1 MEDNKEILE
10 AAVETNAKDP
20 TFEFKKPSIWLIIKT
35 ILKLVPVIVYLR
47 KDRREWVKKQGKNV
61 NEKKFRKHAERAL
74 KTFVELGPSY
84 IKLGQWLSSRA
95 DLLPQP
101 YLDVL
106 EKLQDDVLP
115 APFSDVRPIL
125 EIELGALDDIFEYF
139 DTSAISGASLGQ
151 VYRAR
156 YKENDVVVKIS
167 RPHIE
172 QTIGQN
178 IYILKKLLPIATR
191 FIDENLRF
199 SAEGMLSQFIET
211 VHEEMDYRIEA
222 RNLIEIKNNLKED
235 KSVII
240 PKVYLDRTSRHVITL
255 EYLPGIKVTDIRTLD
270 EYNIDR
276 AKLVYRIHRLFFK
289 MLLRHSIFH
298 ADPHP
303 GNISVASNGTII
315 LYDFG
320 MVGRLDD
327 DTRRRL
333 VRLYL
338 GLVDKDPV
346 RTTDVL
352 IELGTLEPSV
362 DRRLVEKGLE
372 LSIQSL
378 HGKKVDRME
387 VKALQDLANKTLSR
401 FPFRLP
407 KGLELSIQSLHG
419 KKVDR
424 MEVKALQDLAN
435 KTLSRFPF
443 RLPKS
448 LALYMRMAS
457 ILEGIYHYHE
467 VKFQFVRVLVNL
479 LEEEGLIKEA
489 YLEEFK
495 RYVNRFAKGIVI
507 SGELAPMIK
516 QYLTDQKAVD
526 KTKKY
531 SNIVPVSI
539 ISSSIFIGSTIIFPY
554 ERNFS
559 YIGFALSAALLL
571 GTLLFNKLFRK

>member
-1 MEDNKEILE
+1 MEDSKEILDSAIE
-10 AAVETNAKDP
+10 SDRKEP
-20 TFEFKKPSIWLIIKT
+20 TFVFKKPSIWLIIKT
-35 ILKLVPVIVYLR
+35 ILKLIPVIVYLR
-47 KDRREWVKKQGKNV
+47 KDRREWVKKEGKNV

-74 KTFVELGPSY
+74 KTFVTLGPSY

-115 APFSDVRPIL
+115 EPFSDVRPTL
-125 EIELGALDDIFEYF
+125 EKELGPLEDIFEYF
-139 DTSAISGASLGQ
+139 DPSAISGASLGQ
-151 VYRAR
+151 VYRAKH
-156 YKENDVVVKIS
+156 KEKDVVVKIS
-167 RPHIE
+167 RPNIE
-172 QTIGQN
+172 ETIGQN
-178 IYILKKLLPIATR
+178 IYILRKLLPFATR

-211 VHEEMDYRIEA
+211 VHEEMDYTIEA
-222 RNLIEIKNNLKED
+222 RNLIQIKNNLKED

-240 PKVYLDRTSRHVITL
+240 PKVYLDRTSRHVITM
-255 EYLPGIKVTDIRTLD
+255 EYLPGTKVTDIRGLNQN
-270 EYNIDR
+270 NIDR

-303 GNISVASNGTII
+303 GNISVTGDGTII

-327 DTRRRL
+327 ETRRKL

-352 IELGTLEPSV
+352 IELGTLETSV

-407 KGLELSIQSLHG
+407 K
-419 KKVDR
+419 
-424 MEVKALQDLAN
+424 N
-435 KTLSRFPF
+435 
-443 RLPKS
+443 

-467 VKFQFVRVLVNL
+467 VKFQFVRVLVSL

-489 YLEEFK
+489 YVEEFK
-495 RYVNRFAKGIVI
+495 RYVNRFAKGIEV
-507 SGELAPMIK
+507 SSELAPLIK
-516 QYLTDQKAVD
+516 QYLTEQKLEN
-526 KTKKY
+526 KTRNV
-531 SNIVPVSI
+531 SNILPMSI
-539 ISSSIFIGSTIIFPY
+539 ISSSIFIGSTFIFPY
-554 ERNFS
+554 ERNFA
-559 YIGFALSAALLL
+559 YLGFALSAAVLI
-571 GTLLFNKLFRK
+571 GTFIFNKLNRK

>member
-1 MEDNKEILE
+1 MEDSKEILDSAIE
-10 AAVETNAKDP
+10 SDRKEP
-20 TFEFKKPSIWLIIKT
+20 TFVFKKPSIWLIIKT
-35 ILKLVPVIVYLR
+35 ILKLIPVIVYLR
-47 KDRREWVKKQGKNV
+47 KDRREWVKKEGKNV

-74 KTFVELGPSY
+74 KTFVTLGPSY

-115 APFSDVRPIL
+115 EPFSDVRPTL
-125 EIELGALDDIFEYF
+125 EKELGPLEDIFEYF
-139 DTSAISGASLGQ
+139 DPSAISGASLGQ
-151 VYRAR
+151 VYRAKH
-156 YKENDVVVKIS
+156 KEKDVVVKIS
-167 RPHIE
+167 RPNIE
-172 QTIGQN
+172 ETIGQN
-178 IYILKKLLPIATR
+178 IYILRKLLPFATR

-211 VHEEMDYRIEA
+211 VHEEMDYTIEA
-222 RNLIEIKNNLKED
+222 RNLIQIKNNLKED

-240 PKVYLDRTSRHVITL
+240 PKVYLDRTSRHVITM
-255 EYLPGIKVTDIRTLD
+255 EYLPGTKVTDIRALNQN
-270 EYNIDR
+270 NIDR

-303 GNISVASNGTII
+303 GNISVTGDGTII

-327 DTRRRL
+327 ETRRKL

-352 IELGTLEPSV
+352 IELGTLETSV

-407 KGLELSIQSLHG
+407 K
-419 KKVDR
+419 
-424 MEVKALQDLAN
+424 N
-435 KTLSRFPF
+435 
-443 RLPKS
+443 

-467 VKFQFVRVLVNL
+467 VKFQFVRVLVSL

-489 YLEEFK
+489 YVEEFK
-495 RYVNRFAKGIVI
+495 RYVNRFAKGIEV
-507 SGELAPMIK
+507 SSELAPMIK
-516 QYLTDQKAVD
+516 QYLTEQKLEN
-526 KTKKY
+526 KTRNV
-531 SNIVPVSI
+531 SNVLPMSI
-539 ISSSIFIGSTIIFPY
+539 ISSSIFIGSTFIFPY
-554 ERNFS
+554 ERNFA
-559 YIGFALSAALLL
+559 YLGFALSAAVLI
-571 GTLLFNKLFRK
+571 GTFIFNKLNRK

>member
-1 MEDNKEILE
+1 MEDRKEVLE
-10 AAVETNAKDP
+10 AAIETDAKEP

-47 KDRREWVKKQGKNV
+47 RDRREWVKKEGKNV

-74 KTFVELGPSY
+74 KTFVALGPAY

-125 EIELGALDDIFEYF
+125 EKELGALDDIFEYF

-151 VYRAR
+151 VYRAK
-156 YKENDVVVKIS
+156 YMEKDVVVKIS

-199 SAEGMLSQFIET
+199 SAEGMLYQFIET

-255 EYLPGIKVTDIRTLD
+255 EYLPGTKVTDIRTLD

-327 DTRRRL
+327 ETRRRL

-407 KGLELSIQSLHG
+407 K
-419 KKVDR
+419 
-424 MEVKALQDLAN
+424 
-435 KTLSRFPF
+435 
-443 RLPKS
+443 S

-467 VKFQFVRVLVNL
+467 VKFQFVIVLVSL

-489 YLEEFK
+489 YIEEFK
-495 RYVNRFAKGIVI
+495 RYVNRLAKGIEI
-507 SGELAPMIK
+507 SSELAPMIK

-531 SNIVPVSI
+531 SNIIPVSI
-539 ISSSIFIGSTIIFPY
+539 LSSSIFIGSTIIFPY

>member
-1 MEDNKEILE
+1 MEDSKEILD
-10 AAVETNAKDP
+10 AAIETDTKEP
-20 TFEFKKPSIWLIIKT
+20 SFEFKKPSIWLIIRT
-35 ILKLVPVIVYLR
+35 ILKLIPVIVYLR
-47 KDRREWVKKQGKNV
+47 RDRREWVKKEGKNV
-61 NEKKFRKHAERAL
+61 NEKKFRKHAERTL
-74 KTFVELGPSY
+74 NTFIALGPSY

-115 APFSDVRPIL
+115 EPFADVKPIL
-125 EIELGALDDIFEYF
+125 EKELGRLDEIFEYF
-139 DTSAISGASLGQ
+139 DTSALSGASLGQ
-151 VYRAR
+151 VYRAK
-156 YKENDVVVKIS
+156 YKDQEVVVKIS
-167 RPHIE
+167 RPNIE
-172 QTIGQN
+172 ETIGQN

-211 VHEEMDYRIEA
+211 VHEEMDYKIEA

-235 KSVII
+235 KTVLI

-255 EYLPGIKVTDIRTLD
+255 EYLPGIKVTDVKRLNQ
-270 EYNIDR
+270 YGIDR
-276 AKLVYRIHRLFFK
+276 SKLVYRVHRLFFK

-303 GNISVASNGTII
+303 GNISITSNGTII

-327 DTRRRL
+327 ETRRRL

-352 IELGTLEPSV
+352 IELGTLETSV
-362 DRRLVEKGLE
+362 DRRLVERGLE

-407 KGLELSIQSLHG
+407 K
-419 KKVDR
+419 
-424 MEVKALQDLAN
+424 N
-435 KTLSRFPF
+435 
-443 RLPKS
+443 

-467 VKFQFVRVLVNL
+467 VRFQFVRVLVSL

-489 YLEEFK
+489 YVEEFK
-495 RYVNRFAKGIVI
+495 RYVNRFAKGIEI

-516 QYLTDQKAVD
+516 QYLTDQKATD
-526 KTKKY
+526 NRKKI
-531 SNIVPVSI
+531 SNVLPISI
-539 ISSSIFIGSTIIFPY
+539 ISSSIFIGSTLLFPY
-554 ERNFS
+554 ERNLS
-559 YIGFALSAALLL
+559 YIGFALSAVLLF
-571 GTLLFNKLFRK
+571 GTLIFNKIKKI

>member
-1 MEDNKEILE
+1 MPLLEDNEEVLD
-10 AAVETNAKDP
+10 AVIETHREEP
-20 TFEFKKPSIWLIIKT
+20 TFVFKKPSIWLIFKT
-35 ILKLVPVIVYLR
+35 ILKLIPVIVYLR
-47 KDRREWVKKQGKNV
+47 KDRREWVKKEGKNV

-74 KTFVELGPSY
+74 KTFVTLGPSY

-106 EKLQDDVLP
+106 EKLQDNVRPEPFLDVK
-115 APFSDVRPIL
+115 PIL
-125 EIELGALDDIFEYF
+125 ERELGLLENIFESF
-139 DTSAISGASLGQ
+139 DPSAISGASLGQ

-156 YKENDVVVKIS
+156 YKEKDVVVKIS
-167 RPHIE
+167 RPNIE
-172 QTIGQN
+172 ETIGQN
-178 IYILKKLLPIATR
+178 IYILRKLLPLATR

-222 RNLIEIKNNLKED
+222 KNLIQIKNNLKED

-240 PKVYLDRTSRHVITL
+240 PRVYLDRTSRHVITM
-255 EYLPGIKVTDIRTLD
+255 EYLPGTKITDIKTLNQN
-270 EYNIDR
+270 NIDR

-303 GNISVASNGTII
+303 GNISITNEGTII

-327 DTRRRL
+327 ETRRRL

-352 IELGTLEPSV
+352 LELGTLEPSV

-378 HGKKVDRME
+378 HGRKVDRME
-387 VKALQDLANKTLSR
+387 IKSLQDLANKTLSR

-407 KGLELSIQSLHG
+407 K
-419 KKVDR
+419 
-424 MEVKALQDLAN
+424 N
-435 KTLSRFPF
+435 
-443 RLPKS
+443 

-457 ILEGIYHYHE
+457 ILEGIYHYHN
-467 VKFQFVRVLVNL
+467 VKFQFVRVLVSL

-489 YLEEFK
+489 YIEEFK
-495 RYVNRFAKGIVI
+495 RYVSRFVKGIEV
-507 SGELAPMIK
+507 SSELAPMLK
-516 QYLTDQKAVD
+516 QYLTDQKTENKIKAN
-526 KTKKY
+526 
-531 SNIVPVSI
+531 SNVLPMSI
-539 ISSSIFIGSTIIFPY
+539 ISSAIFIGSTFIFPY

-559 YIGFALSAALLL
+559 YFGFALSAAMLV
-571 GTLLFNKLFRK
+571 GTLVFNKLSRR

>member
-1 MEDNKEILE
+1 VPLLEDSEEVLD
-10 AAVETNAKDP
+10 AVIETDREEP
-20 TFEFKKPSIWLIIKT
+20 TFVFKKPSIWLIFKT
-35 ILKLVPVIVYLR
+35 ILKLIPVIVYLR
-47 KDRREWVKKQGKNV
+47 KDRREWVKKEGKNV

-74 KTFVELGPSY
+74 KTFVT
-84 IKLGQWLSSRA
+84 LGQWLSSRA

-106 EKLQDDVLP
+106 EKLQDNVPPEPFLDVK
-115 APFSDVRPIL
+115 PIL
-125 EIELGALDDIFEYF
+125 ERELGWLENIFESF
-139 DTSAISGASLGQ
+139 NPSAISGASLGQ

-156 YKENDVVVKIS
+156 YKDKDVVVKIS
-167 RPHIE
+167 RPNIE
-172 QTIGQN
+172 ETIGQN
-178 IYILKKLLPIATR
+178 IYILRKLLPLATR

-222 RNLIEIKNNLKED
+222 KNLIQIKNNLRDD

-240 PKVYLDRTSRHVITL
+240 PRVYLDRTSRHVITM
-255 EYLPGIKVTDIRTLD
+255 EYLPGTKITDIKTLNQN
-270 EYNIDR
+270 NIDR

-303 GNISVASNGTII
+303 GNISVTNEGTII

-327 DTRRRL
+327 ETRRRL

-352 IELGTLEPSV
+352 LELGTLEPSV

-378 HGKKVDRME
+378 HGRKVDRME

-407 KGLELSIQSLHG
+407 K
-419 KKVDR
+419 
-424 MEVKALQDLAN
+424 N
-435 KTLSRFPF
+435 
-443 RLPKS
+443 

-457 ILEGIYHYHE
+457 ILEGIYHYHN
-467 VKFQFVRVLVNL
+467 VKFQFVRVLVGL

-489 YLEEFK
+489 YVEEFK
-495 RYVNRFAKGIVI
+495 RYVNRFVKSIEV
-507 SGELAPMIK
+507 SSELAPMLK
-516 QYLTDQKAVD
+516 QYLTDQKLENKI
-526 KTKKY
+526 KTN
-531 SNIVPVSI
+531 SNVLPMSI
-539 ISSSIFIGSTIIFPY
+539 ISSAIFVGSTFIFPY
-554 ERNFS
+554 ERTLS
-559 YIGFALSAALLL
+559 YFGFALSAVMLV
-571 GTLLFNKLFRK
+571 GTLIFNKLSRR

>member
-1 MEDNKEILE
+1 MEDSKELLD
-10 AAVETNAKDP
+10 AAIDTERKDHD
-20 TFEFKKPSIWLIIKT
+20 FLFKKPSILLIIKT

-47 KDRREWVKKQGKNV
+47 KDRREWVKKEGKNV

-74 KTFVELGPSY
+74 KTFVDLGPSY

-106 EKLQDDVLP
+106 ESLQDDVSP
-115 APFSDVRPIL
+115 KPFSDVRPIL
-125 EIELGALDDIFEYF
+125 EKELGCLDEVFDYF
-139 DTSAISGASLGQ
+139 DPASISGASLGQ
-151 VYRAR
+151 VYRAG
-156 YKENDVVVKIS
+156 YKGQEVVVKIS
-167 RPHIE
+167 RPNIE
-172 QTIGQN
+172 ETIGQN

-211 VHEEMDYRIEA
+211 VYEEMDYRIEA
-222 RNLIEIKNNLKED
+222 RNLIQIKNNLKGD

-255 EYLPGIKVTDIRTLD
+255 EYLPGIKVTDIKTLD
-270 EYNIDR
+270 KHEIDR

-303 GNISVASNGTII
+303 GNISITSNGTII

-320 MVGRLDD
+320 MVGKLDD
-327 DTRRRL
+327 ETRRRL

-352 IELGTLEPSV
+352 MELGTLETSV

-407 KGLELSIQSLHG
+407 K
-419 KKVDR
+419 
-424 MEVKALQDLAN
+424 N
-435 KTLSRFPF
+435 
-443 RLPKS
+443 

-457 ILEGIYHYHE
+457 ILEGIYHYHD
-467 VKFQFVRVLVNL
+467 VKFQFVRVLVSL
-479 LEEEGLIKEA
+479 LEEEGLIKDA
-489 YLEEFK
+489 YIEEFK
-495 RYVNRFAKGIVI
+495 RYINKFVKGLEV
-507 SGELAPMIK
+507 SVDLAPIIK
-516 QYLTDQKAVD
+516 QYLIDQR
-526 KTKKY
+526 TTNNLRGN
-531 SNIVPVSI
+531 SNVLPVSI
-539 ISSSIFIGSTIIFPY
+539 ISSALFIGSTFIFPY
-554 ERNFS
+554 DRNLS
-559 YIGFALSAALLL
+559 YFGFIFSAALMV
-571 GTLLFNKLFRK
+571 GTLIFNKLNRKY

>member
-1 MEDNKEILE
+1 MPLLEDSEEVLD
-10 AAVETNAKDP
+10 AVVETDREEP
-20 TFEFKKPSIWLIIKT
+20 TFVFKKPSIWLIFKT
-35 ILKLVPVIVYLR
+35 VLKLIPVIVYLR
-47 KDRREWVKKQGKNV
+47 KDRREWVKKEGKNV
-61 NEKKFRKHAERAL
+61 NENKFRKHAERAL
-74 KTFVELGPSY
+74 KTFVTLGPSY

-106 EKLQDDVLP
+106 EKLQDNVRPEPFLDVK
-115 APFSDVRPIL
+115 PIL
-125 EIELGALDDIFEYF
+125 ERELGSLENIFESF
-139 DTSAISGASLGQ
+139 DPSAISGASLGQ
-151 VYRAR
+151 VYRAK
-156 YKENDVVVKIS
+156 YKQKDVVVKIS
-167 RPHIE
+167 RPNIE
-172 QTIGQN
+172 ETIGQN
-178 IYILKKLLPIATR
+178 IYILRKLLPLATR

-222 RNLIEIKNNLKED
+222 KNLIQIRNNLKED

-240 PKVYLDRTSRHVITL
+240 PRVYLDRTSRHVITM
-255 EYLPGIKVTDIRTLD
+255 EYLPGTKITDIKTLNQN
-270 EYNIDR
+270 NIDR

-303 GNISVASNGTII
+303 GNISITNEGTII

-327 DTRRRL
+327 ETRRRL

-352 IELGTLEPSV
+352 LELGTLEPSV

-378 HGKKVDRME
+378 HGRKVDRME

-407 KGLELSIQSLHG
+407 K
-419 KKVDR
+419 
-424 MEVKALQDLAN
+424 N
-435 KTLSRFPF
+435 
-443 RLPKS
+443 

-457 ILEGIYHYHE
+457 ILEGIYHYHN
-467 VKFQFVRVLVNL
+467 VKFQFVRVLVSL

-489 YLEEFK
+489 YIEEFK
-495 RYVNRFAKGIVI
+495 RYVNRFVKGIEV
-507 SGELAPMIK
+507 SSELAPMLK
-516 QYLTDQKAVD
+516 QYLTDQKSENKIKAN
-526 KTKKY
+526 
-531 SNIVPVSI
+531 SNVLPISI
-539 ISSSIFIGSTIIFPY
+539 ISSAIFIGSTFIFPY
-554 ERNFS
+554 ERSFS
-559 YIGFALSAALLL
+559 YFGFALSAAMLV
-571 GTLLFNKLFRK
+571 GTLVFNKLSRR

>member
-1 MEDNKEILE
+1 MLEDSEEVLD
-10 AAVETNAKDP
+10 AVIESDREEP
-20 TFEFKKPSIWLIIKT
+20 TFVFKKPSIWLIFKT
-35 ILKLVPVIVYLR
+35 VLKLIPVIVYLR
-47 KDRREWVKKQGKNV
+47 KDRREWVKKEGKNV
-61 NEKKFRKHAERAL
+61 NENKFRKHAERAL
-74 KTFVELGPSY
+74 KTFVTLGPSY

-106 EKLQDDVLP
+106 EKLQDNVRPEPFLDVK
-115 APFSDVRPIL
+115 PIL
-125 EIELGALDDIFEYF
+125 ERELGSLENIFESF
-139 DTSAISGASLGQ
+139 DPSAISGASLGQ

-156 YKENDVVVKIS
+156 YKEKDVVVKIS
-167 RPHIE
+167 RPNIE
-172 QTIGQN
+172 ETIGQN
-178 IYILKKLLPIATR
+178 IYILRKLLPLATR

-222 RNLIEIKNNLKED
+222 KNLIQIRNNLKED

-240 PKVYLDRTSRHVITL
+240 PTVYLDRTSRHVITM
-255 EYLPGIKVTDIRTLD
+255 EYLPGTKITDIKTLNQN
-270 EYNIDR
+270 NIDR

-303 GNISVASNGTII
+303 GNISITNEGTII

-327 DTRRRL
+327 ETRRRL

-352 IELGTLEPSV
+352 LELGTLEPSV

-378 HGKKVDRME
+378 HGRKVDRME

-407 KGLELSIQSLHG
+407 K
-419 KKVDR
+419 
-424 MEVKALQDLAN
+424 N
-435 KTLSRFPF
+435 
-443 RLPKS
+443 

-457 ILEGIYHYHE
+457 ILEGIYHYHN
-467 VKFQFVRVLVNL
+467 VKFQFVRVLVSL

-489 YLEEFK
+489 YIEEFK
-495 RYVNRFAKGIVI
+495 RYVNRFVKGIEV
-507 SGELAPMIK
+507 SSELSPMLK
-516 QYLTDQKAVD
+516 QYLADQNSENKIKAN
-526 KTKKY
+526 
-531 SNIVPVSI
+531 SNVLPMSI
-539 ISSSIFIGSTIIFPY
+539 ISSAIFIGSTFIFPY

-559 YIGFALSAALLL
+559 YFGFALSAAMLV
-571 GTLLFNKLFRK
+571 GTLVYNKLSRR

>member
-1 MEDNKEILE
+1 MKIFLMEDSKEILD
-10 AAVETNAKDP
+10 AAIDTDRKEPA
-20 TFEFKKPSIWLIIKT
+20 FQFKKPSIWLIMKT
-35 ILKLVPVIVYLR
+35 IFKLIPVIVYLR
-47 KDRREWVKKQGKNV
+47 KDRREWVKKEGKNV
-61 NEKKFRKHAERAL
+61 NEKKFRKHAEGAL
-74 KTFVELGPSY
+74 KTFVDLGPSY

-106 EKLQDDVLP
+106 ESLQDDVLP
-115 APFSDVRPIL
+115 EPFSDVRPIL
-125 EIELGALDDIFEYF
+125 EKELGSPDEVFDYF
-139 DTSAISGASLGQ
+139 NPASISGASLGQ
-151 VYRAR
+151 VYRAG
-156 YKENDVVVKIS
+156 YKGQDVVVKIS
-167 RPHIE
+167 RPNIE
-172 QTIGQN
+172 ETIGQN

-211 VHEEMDYRIEA
+211 VYEEMDYRIEA
-222 RNLIEIKNNLKED
+222 RNLLEIKNNLKND

-255 EYLPGIKVTDIRTLD
+255 EYLPGIKVTDIKTLD
-270 EYNIDR
+270 QHDIDR

-303 GNISVASNGTII
+303 GNISITSNGTII

-327 DTRRRL
+327 ETRRRL

-352 IELGTLEPSV
+352 MELGTLETSV

-407 KGLELSIQSLHG
+407 K
-419 KKVDR
+419 
-424 MEVKALQDLAN
+424 N
-435 KTLSRFPF
+435 
-443 RLPKS
+443 

-457 ILEGIYHYHE
+457 ILEGIYHYHD
-467 VKFQFVRVLVNL
+467 VKFQFVRVLVSL
-479 LEEEGLIKEA
+479 LEEEGLIKDA
-489 YLEEFK
+489 YVEEFK
-495 RYVNRFAKGIVI
+495 RYINKFVKGLEV
-507 SGELAPMIK
+507 SVDLAPMIK
-516 QYLTDQKAVD
+516 QYLTDQRTTNKL
-526 KTKKY
+526 KGN
-531 SNIVPVSI
+531 SNVLPMSI
-539 ISSSIFIGSTIIFPY
+539 ISSSIFIGSTFIFPH
-554 ERNFS
+554 ERNLS
-559 YIGFALSAALLL
+559 YLGFILSAALMV
-571 GTLLFNKLFRK
+571 GTLIFNKLNRK

>member
-1 MEDNKEILE
+1 MEDSKEIPD
-10 AAVETNAKDP
+10 AAIVTDRKEP
-20 TFEFKKPSIWLIIKT
+20 PFQFKKASIWLIIKT
-35 ILKLVPVIVYLR
+35 ILKLIPVIVYLR
-47 KDRREWVKKQGKNV
+47 TDRREWVKKEGKNV

-74 KTFVELGPSY
+74 KTFVDLGPSY

-106 EKLQDDVLP
+106 ESLQDDVLP
-115 APFSDVRPIL
+115 EPFSDVRPIL
-125 EIELGALDDIFEYF
+125 EKELGSLDEVFDYF
-139 DTSAISGASLGQ
+139 NPASISGASLGQ
-151 VYRAR
+151 VYRAG
-156 YKENDVVVKIS
+156 YKGQDVVVKIS
-167 RPHIE
+167 RPNIE
-172 QTIGQN
+172 ETIGQN

-211 VHEEMDYRIEA
+211 VYEEMDYRIEA
-222 RNLIEIKNNLKED
+222 KNLAEIKNNLKND

-255 EYLPGIKVTDIRTLD
+255 EYLPGIKVTDIKTLD
-270 EYNIDR
+270 QHDIDR

-303 GNISVASNGTII
+303 GNISITSNGTII

-327 DTRRRL
+327 ETRRRL

-352 IELGTLEPSV
+352 MELGTLESSV

-407 KGLELSIQSLHG
+407 K
-419 KKVDR
+419 
-424 MEVKALQDLAN
+424 N
-435 KTLSRFPF
+435 
-443 RLPKS
+443 

-457 ILEGIYHYHE
+457 ILEGIYHYHD
-467 VKFQFVRVLVNL
+467 VKFQFVRVLVSL
-479 LEEEGLIKEA
+479 LEEEGLIKDA
-489 YLEEFK
+489 YVEEFK
-495 RYVNRFAKGIVI
+495 RYVNKFVKGLEV
-507 SGELAPMIK
+507 SVDLAPMIK
-516 QYLTDQKAVD
+516 QYLTDQRTTNKL
-526 KTKKY
+526 KGN
-531 SNIVPVSI
+531 SNVLPMSI
-539 ISSSIFIGSTIIFPY
+539 ISSSIFIGSTFIFPH
-554 ERNFS
+554 ERNLS
-559 YIGFALSAALLL
+559 YLGFILSAALMV
-571 GTLLFNKLFRK
+571 GTLIFNKLDRK

>member
-1 MEDNKEILE
+1 MVLIEDSKEILE
-10 AAVETNAKDP
+10 SAIETEKKEP
-20 TFEFKKPSIWLIIKT
+20 TFDFTKPSIWFIIKT
-35 ILKLVPVIVYLR
+35 ILKLIPVIIYLR
-47 KDRREWVKKQGKNV
+47 KDRREWVKKEGKNV

-74 KTFVELGPSY
+74 KTFITLGPAY

-115 APFSDVRPIL
+115 APFSNVRPIL
-125 EIELGALDDIFEYF
+125 EKELGMLDDIFEYF
-139 DTSAISGASLGQ
+139 DTSALSGASLGQ
-151 VYRAR
+151 VYRAK
-156 YKENDVVVKIS
+156 YKDREVVVKIS
-167 RPHIE
+167 RPNIE
-172 QTIGQN
+172 ETIGQN

-222 RNLIEIKNNLKED
+222 RNLIDIKNNLKED
-235 KSVII
+235 TSVII

-270 EYNIDR
+270 QHNIDR

-303 GNISVASNGTII
+303 GNISVTNNGTII

-327 DTRRRL
+327 ETRRRL

-352 IELGTLEPSV
+352 IELGTLEASV

-407 KGLELSIQSLHG
+407 K
-419 KKVDR
+419 
-424 MEVKALQDLAN
+424 N
-435 KTLSRFPF
+435 
-443 RLPKS
+443 
-448 LALYMRMAS
+448 LALYMRMSS
-457 ILEGIYHYHE
+457 ILEGIYHYHK
-467 VKFQFVRVLVNL
+467 VRFQFVRVLVNL
-479 LEEEGLIKEA
+479 LEEEGLIKDA
-489 YLEEFK
+489 YVEEFK
-495 RYVNRFAKGIVI
+495 RYVIRFAKGIEV
-507 SGELAPMIK
+507 SSELAPMIK
-516 QYLTDQKAVD
+516 QYLTDQKTAD
-526 KTKKY
+526 KRKKN
-531 SNIVPVSI
+531 SNILPISI
-539 ISSSIFIGSTIIFPY
+539 ISSSIFIGSTLIFPY
-554 ERNFS
+554 ERNLS
-559 YIGFALSAALLL
+559 YIGFGLSAALLF
-571 GTLLFNKLFRK
+571 GTLLYNKINKI

>member
-1 MEDNKEILE
+1 MEDSKEVLE
-10 AAVETNAKDP
+10 AAIETDAKEP

-47 KDRREWVKKQGKNV
+47 KDRREWVKKEGKNV

-74 KTFVELGPSY
+74 KTFVALGPAY

-125 EIELGALDDIFEYF
+125 EKELGSLDEIFEYF

-151 VYRAR
+151 VYRAK
-156 YKENDVVVKIS
+156 YEEKEVVVKIS

-199 SAEGMLSQFIET
+199 SAEGMLYQFIET
-211 VHEEMDYRIEA
+211 VHEEMNYRIEA

-255 EYLPGIKVTDIRTLD
+255 EYLPGTKVTDIRTLD

-327 DTRRRL
+327 ETRRRL

-407 KGLELSIQSLHG
+407 K
-419 KKVDR
+419 
-424 MEVKALQDLAN
+424 
-435 KTLSRFPF
+435 
-443 RLPKS
+443 S

-467 VKFQFVRVLVNL
+467 VRFQFVRVLVGL

-489 YLEEFK
+489 YIEEFK
-495 RYVNRFAKGIVI
+495 RYVNRFAKGIEI
-507 SGELAPMIK
+507 SSELAPMIK
-516 QYLTDQKAVD
+516 QYLTDQKTVD
-526 KTKKY
+526 RTKKY
-531 SNIVPVSI
+531 SNIIPVSI
-539 ISSSIFIGSTIIFPY
+539 LSSSIFIGSTIIFPY

>member
-1 MEDNKEILE
+1 MLEDSEEVLD
-10 AAVETNAKDP
+10 AVIESDREEP
-20 TFEFKKPSIWLIIKT
+20 TFVFKKPSIWLIFKT
-35 ILKLVPVIVYLR
+35 VLKLIPVIVYLR
-47 KDRREWVKKQGKNV
+47 KDRREWVKKEGKNV
-61 NEKKFRKHAERAL
+61 NENKFRKHAERAL
-74 KTFVELGPSY
+74 KTFVTLGPSY

-106 EKLQDDVLP
+106 EKLQDNVRPEPFLDVK
-115 APFSDVRPIL
+115 PIL
-125 EIELGALDDIFEYF
+125 ERELGSLENIFESF
-139 DTSAISGASLGQ
+139 DPSAISGASLGQ

-156 YKENDVVVKIS
+156 YKEKDVVVKIS
-167 RPHIE
+167 RPNIE
-172 QTIGQN
+172 ETIGQN
-178 IYILKKLLPIATR
+178 IYILRKLLPLATR

-222 RNLIEIKNNLKED
+222 KNLIQIRNNLKED

-240 PKVYLDRTSRHVITL
+240 PSVYLDRTSRHVITM
-255 EYLPGIKVTDIRTLD
+255 EYLPGTKITDIKTLNQN
-270 EYNIDR
+270 NIDR

-303 GNISVASNGTII
+303 GNISITNEGTII

-327 DTRRRL
+327 ETRRRL

-352 IELGTLEPSV
+352 LELGTLEPSV

-378 HGKKVDRME
+378 HGRKVDRME

-407 KGLELSIQSLHG
+407 K
-419 KKVDR
+419 
-424 MEVKALQDLAN
+424 N
-435 KTLSRFPF
+435 
-443 RLPKS
+443 

-457 ILEGIYHYHE
+457 ILEGIYHYHN
-467 VKFQFVRVLVNL
+467 VKFQFVRVLVSL

-489 YLEEFK
+489 YIEEFK
-495 RYVNRFAKGIVI
+495 RYVNRFVRGIEV
-507 SGELAPMIK
+507 SSELAPMLK
-516 QYLTDQKAVD
+516 QYLADQKSENKIKANPNVL
-526 KTKKY
+526 
-531 SNIVPVSI
+531 PMSI
-539 ISSSIFIGSTIIFPY
+539 ISSAIFIGSTFIFPY

-559 YIGFALSAALLL
+559 YFGFALSAAMLV
-571 GTLLFNKLFRK
+571 GTLVFNKLSRK

>member
-1 MEDNKEILE
+1 MEDSKEILG
-10 AAVETNAKDP
+10 AAIDTDRKEPA
-20 TFEFKKPSIWLIIKT
+20 FQFKKPSIWLIIRT
-35 ILKLVPVIVYLR
+35 ILKLIPVIVYLR
-47 KDRREWVKKQGKNV
+47 KDRREWVKKEGKNV

-74 KTFVELGPSY
+74 KTFVDLGPSY

-106 EKLQDDVLP
+106 ESLQDDVLP
-115 APFSDVRPIL
+115 EPFSDVRPIL
-125 EIELGALDDIFEYF
+125 EKELGSLDKVFDYF
-139 DTSAISGASLGQ
+139 NPASISGASLGQ
-151 VYRAR
+151 VYRAG
-156 YKENDVVVKIS
+156 YKGQDVVVKIS
-167 RPHIE
+167 RPNIE
-172 QTIGQN
+172 DTIGQN

-211 VHEEMDYRIEA
+211 VYEEMDYRIEA
-222 RNLIEIKNNLKED
+222 RNLVEIKNNLKND

-255 EYLPGIKVTDIRTLD
+255 EYLPGIKVTDIKTLD
-270 EYNIDR
+270 QHDIDR

-303 GNISVASNGTII
+303 GNISITSNGTII

-327 DTRRRL
+327 ETRRRL

-338 GLVDKDPV
+338 GLIDKDPV

-352 IELGTLEPSV
+352 MELGTLEASV

-407 KGLELSIQSLHG
+407 K
-419 KKVDR
+419 
-424 MEVKALQDLAN
+424 N
-435 KTLSRFPF
+435 
-443 RLPKS
+443 

-457 ILEGIYHYHE
+457 ILEGIYHYHD
-467 VKFQFVRVLVNL
+467 VKFQFVRVLVSL
-479 LEEEGLIKEA
+479 LEEEGLIKDA
-489 YLEEFK
+489 YVEEFK
-495 RYVNRFAKGIVI
+495 RYVNKFVKGLEV
-507 SGELAPMIK
+507 SVDLAPMIK
-516 QYLTDQKAVD
+516 QYLADQRTTNKL
-526 KTKKY
+526 KGN
-531 SNIVPVSI
+531 SNVLPMSI
-539 ISSSIFIGSTIIFPY
+539 ISSSIFIGSTFIFPH
-554 ERNFS
+554 ERNLS
-559 YIGFALSAALLL
+559 YLGFILSAALMV
-571 GTLLFNKLFRK
+571 GTLIFNKLNRK

>member
-1 MEDNKEILE
+1 MEDSKELLD
-10 AAVETNAKDP
+10 AAIDTDRKDHD
-20 TFEFKKPSIWLIIKT
+20 FLFKKPSILLIIKT

-47 KDRREWVKKQGKNV
+47 KDRREWVKKEGKNV

-74 KTFVELGPSY
+74 KTFVDLGPSY

-106 EKLQDDVLP
+106 ESLQDDVSP
-115 APFSDVRPIL
+115 EPFSDVRPIL
-125 EIELGALDDIFEYF
+125 EKELGSLDEVFDYF
-139 DTSAISGASLGQ
+139 DPASISGASLGQ
-151 VYRAR
+151 VYRAG
-156 YKENDVVVKIS
+156 YKGQEVVVKIS
-167 RPHIE
+167 RPNIE
-172 QTIGQN
+172 ETIGQN

-211 VHEEMDYRIEA
+211 VYEEMDYRIEA
-222 RNLIEIKNNLKED
+222 RNLIQIKNNLKGD

-255 EYLPGIKVTDIRTLD
+255 EYLPGIKVTDIKTLD
-270 EYNIDR
+270 KHEIDR

-303 GNISVASNGTII
+303 GNISITSNGTII

-320 MVGRLDD
+320 MVGKLDD
-327 DTRRRL
+327 ETRRRL

-352 IELGTLEPSV
+352 MELGTLETSV

-407 KGLELSIQSLHG
+407 K
-419 KKVDR
+419 
-424 MEVKALQDLAN
+424 N
-435 KTLSRFPF
+435 
-443 RLPKS
+443 

-457 ILEGIYHYHE
+457 ILEGIYHYHD
-467 VKFQFVRVLVNL
+467 VKFQFVRVLVSL
-479 LEEEGLIKEA
+479 LEEEGLIKDA
-489 YLEEFK
+489 YIEEFK
-495 RYVNRFAKGIVI
+495 RYINKFVKGLEV
-507 SGELAPMIK
+507 SVDLAPIIK
-516 QYLTDQKAVD
+516 QYLIDQR
-526 KTKKY
+526 TTNNLRGN
-531 SNIVPVSI
+531 SNVLPVSI
-539 ISSSIFIGSTIIFPY
+539 ISSALFIGSTFIFPY
-554 ERNFS
+554 DRNLS
-559 YIGFALSAALLL
+559 YFGFIFSAALMV
-571 GTLLFNKLFRK
+571 GTLIFNKLNRKY

>member
-1 MEDNKEILE
+1 MPLLEDSEEVLD
-10 AAVETNAKDP
+10 AVIESDREEP
-20 TFEFKKPSIWLIIKT
+20 TFVFKKPSIWLIFKT
-35 ILKLVPVIVYLR
+35 VLKLIPVIVYLR
-47 KDRREWVKKQGKNV
+47 KDRREWVKKEGKNI
-61 NEKKFRKHAERAL
+61 NENKFRKHAERAL
-74 KTFVELGPSY
+74 KTFVTLGPSY

-106 EKLQDDVLP
+106 EKLQDNVLP
-115 APFSDVRPIL
+115 EPFLDVKPIL
-125 EIELGALDDIFEYF
+125 ERELGSLENIFESF
-139 DTSAISGASLGQ
+139 DPSAISGASLGQ

-156 YKENDVVVKIS
+156 YKEKDVVVKIS
-167 RPHIE
+167 RPNIE
-172 QTIGQN
+172 ETIGQN
-178 IYILKKLLPIATR
+178 IYILRKLLPLATR

-222 RNLIEIKNNLKED
+222 KNLIQIRNNLKED

-240 PKVYLDRTSRHVITL
+240 PRVYRDRTSRHVITM
-255 EYLPGIKVTDIRTLD
+255 EYLPGTKITDIKTLNQN
-270 EYNIDR
+270 NIDR

-303 GNISVASNGTII
+303 GNIAITNEGTII

-327 DTRRRL
+327 ETRRRL

-352 IELGTLEPSV
+352 LELGTLEPSV

-372 LSIQSL
+372 LSIRSL
-378 HGKKVDRME
+378 HGRKVDSME

-407 KGLELSIQSLHG
+407 K
-419 KKVDR
+419 
-424 MEVKALQDLAN
+424 N
-435 KTLSRFPF
+435 
-443 RLPKS
+443 

-457 ILEGIYHYHE
+457 ILEGIYHYHN
-467 VKFQFVRVLVNL
+467 VKFQFVRVLVSL

-489 YLEEFK
+489 YIEEFK
-495 RYVNRFAKGIVI
+495 RYVNRFVKGIEV
-507 SGELAPMIK
+507 SSELAPMLK
-516 QYLTDQKAVD
+516 QYLADQNSENKIKAN
-526 KTKKY
+526 
-531 SNIVPVSI
+531 SNVLPMSI
-539 ISSSIFIGSTIIFPY
+539 ISSAIFIGSTFIFPY

-559 YIGFALSAALLL
+559 YFGFALSAAMLV
-571 GTLLFNKLFRK
+571 GTLVYNKLSRR

>member
-1 MEDNKEILE
+1 MEDKEILDVALVTDRKE
-10 AAVETNAKDP
+10 PAIQ
-20 TFEFKKPSIWLIIKT
+20 FKKPSIWLIIKT
-35 ILKLVPVIVYLR
+35 ILKLIPVILYLR
-47 KDRREWVKKQGKNV
+47 TDRREWVKKEGKNV

-74 KTFVELGPSY
+74 KTFIDLGPSY

-106 EKLQDDVLP
+106 ESLQDDVLP
-115 APFSDVRPIL
+115 EPFSDVRPIL
-125 EIELGALDDIFEYF
+125 EKELGSLDEVFDYF
-139 DTSAISGASLGQ
+139 NPASISGASLGQ
-151 VYRAR
+151 VYRAG
-156 YKENDVVVKIS
+156 YKGQEVVVKIS
-167 RPHIE
+167 RPNIE
-172 QTIGQN
+172 ETIGQN

-211 VHEEMDYRIEA
+211 VYEEMDYRIEA
-222 RNLIEIKNNLKED
+222 KNLAEIKNNLKND

-255 EYLPGIKVTDIRTLD
+255 EYLPGIKVTDIKTLD
-270 EYNIDR
+270 QHDIDR
-276 AKLVYRIHRLFFK
+276 VKLVYRIHRLFFK

-303 GNISVASNGTII
+303 GNISITSNGTII

-320 MVGRLDD
+320 MVGRIDD
-327 DTRRRL
+327 ETRRRL

-338 GLVDKDPV
+338 GLIDKDPV

-352 IELGTLEPSV
+352 MELGTLEPSV

-407 KGLELSIQSLHG
+407 K
-419 KKVDR
+419 
-424 MEVKALQDLAN
+424 N
-435 KTLSRFPF
+435 
-443 RLPKS
+443 

-457 ILEGIYHYHE
+457 ILEGIYHYHD
-467 VKFQFVRVLVNL
+467 VKFQFVRVLVSL
-479 LEEEGLIKEA
+479 LEEEGLIKDA
-489 YLEEFK
+489 YVEEFK
-495 RYVNRFAKGIVI
+495 RYVNKFVKGLEV
-507 SGELAPMIK
+507 SVDLAPMIK
-516 QYLTDQKAVD
+516 QYLTDQRTTNKL
-526 KTKKY
+526 KGN
-531 SNIVPVSI
+531 SNVLPMSI
-539 ISSSIFIGSTIIFPY
+539 ISSSIFIGSAFIFPH
-554 ERNFS
+554 ERNLS
-559 YIGFALSAALLL
+559 YLGFILSAALMV
-571 GTLLFNKLFRK
+571 GTLIFNKLVRK

>member
-1 MEDNKEILE
+1 MEDKEILDV
-10 AAVETNAKDP
+10 AIVTDRKKPA
-20 TFEFKKPSIWLIIKT
+20 FQFKKPSIWLIIKT
-35 ILKLVPVIVYLR
+35 ILKLIPVILYLR
-47 KDRREWVKKQGKNV
+47 TDRREWVKKEGKNV

-74 KTFVELGPSY
+74 KTFVDLGPSY

-106 EKLQDDVLP
+106 ESLQDDVLP
-115 APFSDVRPIL
+115 EPFSDVRPIL
-125 EIELGALDDIFEYF
+125 EKELGSLDEVFDYF
-139 DTSAISGASLGQ
+139 NPASISGASLGQ
-151 VYRAR
+151 VYRAG
-156 YKENDVVVKIS
+156 YKGQDVVVKIS
-167 RPHIE
+167 RPNIE
-172 QTIGQN
+172 ETIGQN

-211 VHEEMDYRIEA
+211 VCEEMDYRIEA
-222 RNLIEIKNNLKED
+222 KNLAEIKNNLKND

-255 EYLPGIKVTDIRTLD
+255 EYLPGIKVTDIKTLD
-270 EYNIDR
+270 QHNIDR

-303 GNISVASNGTII
+303 GNISITSNGTII

-327 DTRRRL
+327 ETRRRL

-352 IELGTLEPSV
+352 MELGTLEPSV

-407 KGLELSIQSLHG
+407 K
-419 KKVDR
+419 
-424 MEVKALQDLAN
+424 N
-435 KTLSRFPF
+435 
-443 RLPKS
+443 

-457 ILEGIYHYHE
+457 ILEGIYHYHD
-467 VKFQFVRVLVNL
+467 VKFQFVRVLVSL
-479 LEEEGLIKEA
+479 LEEEGLIKDA
-489 YLEEFK
+489 YVEEFK
-495 RYVNRFAKGIVI
+495 RYVNKFVKGLEV
-507 SGELAPMIK
+507 SVDLAPMIK
-516 QYLTDQKAVD
+516 QYLTDQRTTNKL
-526 KTKKY
+526 KGN
-531 SNIVPVSI
+531 SNVLPMSI
-539 ISSSIFIGSTIIFPY
+539 ISSSIFIGSAFIFPH
-554 ERNFS
+554 ERNLS
-559 YIGFALSAALLL
+559 YLGFILSAALMV
-571 GTLLFNKLFRK
+571 GTLIFNKLVRK

>member
-1 MEDNKEILE
+1 VKIFLMEDSKEILD
-10 AAVETNAKDP
+10 AAIDTDRKEPA
-20 TFEFKKPSIWLIIKT
+20 FQFKKPSIWLIMKT
-35 ILKLVPVIVYLR
+35 IFKLIPVIVYLR
-47 KDRREWVKKQGKNV
+47 KDRREWVKKEGKNV
-61 NEKKFRKHAERAL
+61 NEKKFRKHAEGAL
-74 KTFVELGPSY
+74 KTFVDLGPSY

-106 EKLQDDVLP
+106 ESLQDDVFP
-115 APFSDVRPIL
+115 EPFSDVRPIL
-125 EIELGALDDIFEYF
+125 EKELGSPDEVFDYF
-139 DTSAISGASLGQ
+139 NPASISGASLGQ
-151 VYRAR
+151 VYRAG
-156 YKENDVVVKIS
+156 YKGQDVVVKIS
-167 RPHIE
+167 RPNIE

-211 VHEEMDYRIEA
+211 VYEEMDYRIEA
-222 RNLIEIKNNLKED
+222 RNLLEIKNNLKND

-255 EYLPGIKVTDIRTLD
+255 EYLPGIKVTDIKTLD
-270 EYNIDR
+270 QHDIDR

-303 GNISVASNGTII
+303 GNISITSNGTII

-327 DTRRRL
+327 ETRRRL

-352 IELGTLEPSV
+352 MELGTLETSV

-407 KGLELSIQSLHG
+407 K
-419 KKVDR
+419 
-424 MEVKALQDLAN
+424 N
-435 KTLSRFPF
+435 
-443 RLPKS
+443 

-457 ILEGIYHYHE
+457 ILEGIYHYHD
-467 VKFQFVRVLVNL
+467 VKFQFVRVLVSL
-479 LEEEGLIKEA
+479 LEEEGLIKDA
-489 YLEEFK
+489 YVEEFK
-495 RYVNRFAKGIVI
+495 RYINKFVKGLEV
-507 SGELAPMIK
+507 SVDLAPMIR
-516 QYLTDQKAVD
+516 QYLTDQRTTNKL
-526 KTKKY
+526 KGN
-531 SNIVPVSI
+531 SNVLPMSI
-539 ISSSIFIGSTIIFPY
+539 ISSSIFIGSTFIFPH
-554 ERNFS
+554 ERNLS
-559 YIGFALSAALLL
+559 YLGFILSAALMV
-571 GTLLFNKLFRK
+571 GTLIFNKLNRK

>member
-1 MEDNKEILE
+1 MDDSKEIFE
-10 AAVETNAKDP
+10 AAIETDAKEP
-20 TFEFKKPSIWLIIKT
+20 TFEYKKPSIWLIIKT

-47 KDRREWVKKQGKNV
+47 KDRREWVKKEGRNV

-74 KTFVELGPSY
+74 KTFVALGPAY

-115 APFSDVRPIL
+115 APFSDVRPTL
-125 EIELGALDDIFEYF
+125 EKELGSLDEIFEYF

-151 VYRAR
+151 VYLAK
-156 YKENDVVVKIS
+156 YEEKDVVVKIS
-167 RPHIE
+167 RPHVE

-178 IYILKKLLPIATR
+178 IYILKKLLPFATR

-222 RNLIEIKNNLKED
+222 RNLIEIK
-235 KSVII
+235 
-240 PKVYLDRTSRHVITL
+240 KVYLDRTSRHVITL
-255 EYLPGIKVTDIRTLD
+255 EYLPGTKVTDIRALD
-270 EYNIDR
+270 EYDIDR

-303 GNISVASNGTII
+303 GNISVSSNGTII

-327 DTRRRL
+327 ETRRRL

-362 DRRLVEKGLE
+362 DRRLVEKGL
-372 LSIQSL
+372 
-378 HGKKVDRME
+378 D
-387 VKALQDLANKTLSR
+387 
-401 FPFRLP
+401 
-407 KGLELSIQSLHG
+407 LSIQSLHG

-457 ILEGIYHYHE
+457 ILEGIYHYHG
-467 VKFQFVRVLVNL
+467 VKFQFVRVLVSL

-489 YLEEFK
+489 YFEEFK
-495 RYVNRFAKGIVI
+495 RYVNRFAKGIEI

-516 QYLTDQKAVD
+516 QYLTDQKTVD
-526 KTKKY
+526 RTKKY
-531 SNIVPVSI
+531 SNIIPVSI
-539 ISSSIFIGSTIIFPY
+539 LSSSIFIGSTIIFPY

-559 YIGFALSAALLL
+559 YIGFALSAALLI
-571 GTLLFNKLFRK
+571 GTLLFNKLNRK

>member
-47 KDRREWVKKQGKNV
+47 KDRREWVKKEGKNV

-151 VYRAR
+151 VYLAK
-156 YKENDVVVKIS
+156 YEEKDVVVKIS

-407 KGLELSIQSLHG
+407 K
-419 KKVDR
+419 
-424 MEVKALQDLAN
+424 
-435 KTLSRFPF
+435 
-443 RLPKS
+443 S

>member
-1 MEDNKEILE
+1 MLLLEDSEEVLD
-10 AAVETNAKDP
+10 AVIETPREEP
-20 TFEFKKPSIWLIIKT
+20 TFVFKKPSIWLIFKT
-35 ILKLVPVIVYLR
+35 ILKLIPVIVYLR
-47 KDRREWVKKQGKNV
+47 KDRREWVKKEGKNV

-74 KTFVELGPSY
+74 KTFVTLGPSY

-106 EKLQDDVLP
+106 EKLQDNVRPEPFLDVK
-115 APFSDVRPIL
+115 PIL
-125 EIELGALDDIFEYF
+125 ERELGLIENIFESF
-139 DTSAISGASLGQ
+139 DPSAISGASLGQ

-156 YKENDVVVKIS
+156 YKEKDVVVKIS
-167 RPHIE
+167 RPNIE
-172 QTIGQN
+172 ETIGQN
-178 IYILKKLLPIATR
+178 IYILRKLLPLATR

-222 RNLIEIKNNLKED
+222 KNLIQIKNNLKED

-240 PKVYLDRTSRHVITL
+240 PRVYLDRTSRHVITM
-255 EYLPGIKVTDIRTLD
+255 EYLPGTKITDIKTLD
-270 EYNIDR
+270 QNNIDR

-303 GNISVASNGTII
+303 GNISITNEGTII

-327 DTRRRL
+327 ETRRRL

-352 IELGTLEPSV
+352 LELGTLEPSV

-378 HGKKVDRME
+378 HGRKVDRME
-387 VKALQDLANKTLSR
+387 IKSLQDLANKTLSR

-407 KGLELSIQSLHG
+407 K
-419 KKVDR
+419 
-424 MEVKALQDLAN
+424 N
-435 KTLSRFPF
+435 
-443 RLPKS
+443 

-457 ILEGIYHYHE
+457 ILEGIYHYHN
-467 VKFQFVRVLVNL
+467 VKFQFVRVLVSL

-489 YLEEFK
+489 YIEEFK
-495 RYVNRFAKGIVI
+495 RYVNRFVKGIEV
-507 SGELAPMIK
+507 SSELAPMLK
-516 QYLTDQKAVD
+516 QYLTDQKTENKIKAN
-526 KTKKY
+526 
-531 SNIVPVSI
+531 SNVLPMSI
-539 ISSSIFIGSTIIFPY
+539 ISSAIFIGSTFIFPY

-559 YIGFALSAALLL
+559 YFGFALSAAMLV
-571 GTLLFNKLFRK
+571 GTLVFNKLSRR

>member
-1 MEDNKEILE
+1 MDDSKEIFE
-10 AAVETNAKDP
+10 AAIETDAKEP
-20 TFEFKKPSIWLIIKT
+20 TFEYKKPSIWLIIKT

-47 KDRREWVKKQGKNV
+47 KDRREWVKKEGRNV

-74 KTFVELGPSY
+74 KTFVALGPAY

-115 APFSDVRPIL
+115 APFSDVRLTL
-125 EIELGALDDIFEYF
+125 EKELGSLDEIFEYF
-139 DTSAISGASLGQ
+139 NTSAISGASLGQ
-151 VYRAR
+151 VYLAK
-156 YKENDVVVKIS
+156 YEQKDVVVKIS

-178 IYILKKLLPIATR
+178 IYILKKLLPFATR

-235 KSVII
+235 RSVII

-255 EYLPGIKVTDIRTLD
+255 EYLPGTKVTDIRALD
-270 EYNIDR
+270 EYDIDR

-303 GNISVASNGTII
+303 GNISVSSNGTII

-327 DTRRRL
+327 ETRRRL

-362 DRRLVEKGLE
+362 DRRLVEKGL
-372 LSIQSL
+372 
-378 HGKKVDRME
+378 D
-387 VKALQDLANKTLSR
+387 
-401 FPFRLP
+401 
-407 KGLELSIQSLHG
+407 LSIQSLHG

-457 ILEGIYHYHE
+457 ILEGIYHYHG
-467 VKFQFVRVLVNL
+467 VKFQFVRVLVSL

-489 YLEEFK
+489 YFEEFK
-495 RYVNRFAKGIVI
+495 RYVNRFAKGIEI

-516 QYLTDQKAVD
+516 QYLTDQRTAD
-526 KTKKY
+526 RTKKY
-531 SNIVPVSI
+531 SNIIPVSI
-539 ISSSIFIGSTIIFPY
+539 LSSSIFIGSTIIFPY

-559 YIGFALSAALLL
+559 YIGFALSASLLI
-571 GTLLFNKLFRK
+571 GTLLFNKLNRK

>member
-1 MEDNKEILE
+1 MEDSKEIS
-10 AAVETNAKDP
+10 AIETDRKEP

-35 ILKLVPVIVYLR
+35 VLKLIPVLVYLR
-47 KDRREWVKKQGKNV
+47 KDRREWVKKEGKNV

-74 KTFVELGPSY
+74 KTFVALGPSY

-115 APFSDVRPIL
+115 EPFSDVRPTL
-125 EIELGALDDIFEYF
+125 EKELGPLEDIFEYF
-139 DTSAISGASLGQ
+139 DPSAISGASLGQ
-151 VYRAR
+151 VYRAKH
-156 YKENDVVVKIS
+156 KEKDVVVKIS
-167 RPHIE
+167 RPNIE
-172 QTIGQN
+172 ETIGQN
-178 IYILKKLLPIATR
+178 IFILRKLLPIATR

-211 VHEEMDYRIEA
+211 VHEEMDYTIEA
-222 RNLIEIKNNLKED
+222 RNLIQIKNNLKED

-240 PKVYLDRTSRHVITL
+240 PKVYFDRTSRHVITM
-255 EYLPGIKVTDIRTLD
+255 EYLPGTKVTDIRTLNQN
-270 EYNIDR
+270 NIDR
-276 AKLVYRIHRLFFK
+276 AKLVYRIHRVFFK

-303 GNISVASNGTII
+303 GNISVTSNGTII

-327 DTRRRL
+327 ETRRKL

-352 IELGTLEPSV
+352 IELGTLETSV

-407 KGLELSIQSLHG
+407 K
-419 KKVDR
+419 
-424 MEVKALQDLAN
+424 N
-435 KTLSRFPF
+435 
-443 RLPKS
+443 

-467 VKFQFVRVLVNL
+467 VKFQFVRVLVGL
-479 LEEEGLIKEA
+479 LEEEGLIKDA
-489 YLEEFK
+489 YVEEFK
-495 RYVNRFAKGIVI
+495 RYVNRFAKGIEV
-507 SGELAPMIK
+507 SSELAPMIK
-516 QYLTDQKAVD
+516 QYLTEQKLEN
-526 KTKKY
+526 KTRNV
-531 SNIVPVSI
+531 SNVLPMSI
-539 ISSSIFIGSTIIFPY
+539 ISSSIFIGSTFIFPY

-559 YIGFALSAALLL
+559 YLGFALSAALLI
-571 GTLLFNKLFRK
+571 GTFIFNKLNRK

>member
-1 MEDNKEILE
+1 MPLLEDSEEVLD
-10 AAVETNAKDP
+10 AVIETNREEP
-20 TFEFKKPSIWLIIKT
+20 TFVFKKPSIWLIFKT
-35 ILKLVPVIVYLR
+35 ILKLIPVIVYLR
-47 KDRREWVKKQGKNV
+47 KDRREWVKKEGKNV

-74 KTFVELGPSY
+74 KTFVTLGPSY

-106 EKLQDDVLP
+106 EKLQDNVRPEPFLDVK
-115 APFSDVRPIL
+115 PIL
-125 EIELGALDDIFEYF
+125 ERELGSLENIFESF
-139 DTSAISGASLGQ
+139 DPSAISGASLGQ

-156 YKENDVVVKIS
+156 YKEKDVVVKIS
-167 RPHIE
+167 RPNIE
-172 QTIGQN
+172 ETIGQN
-178 IYILKKLLPIATR
+178 IYILRKLFPLATR

-222 RNLIEIKNNLKED
+222 KNLIQIRNNLKED

-240 PKVYLDRTSRHVITL
+240 PKVYLDRTSRHVITM
-255 EYLPGIKVTDIRTLD
+255 EYLPGTKITDIKTLNQN
-270 EYNIDR
+270 NIDR

-303 GNISVASNGTII
+303 GNISITNEGTII

-327 DTRRRL
+327 ETRRRL

-352 IELGTLEPSV
+352 LELGTLEPSV

-378 HGKKVDRME
+378 HGRKVDRME
-387 VKALQDLANKTLSR
+387 IKALQDLANKTLSR

-407 KGLELSIQSLHG
+407 K
-419 KKVDR
+419 
-424 MEVKALQDLAN
+424 N
-435 KTLSRFPF
+435 
-443 RLPKS
+443 

-457 ILEGIYHYHE
+457 ILEGIYHYHN
-467 VKFQFVRVLVNL
+467 VKFQFVRVLVSL

-489 YLEEFK
+489 YIEEFK
-495 RYVNRFAKGIVI
+495 RYVNRFVKGIEV
-507 SGELAPMIK
+507 SSELAPMLK
-516 QYLTDQKAVD
+516 QYLTDQKSENKIKAN
-526 KTKKY
+526 
-531 SNIVPVSI
+531 SNVLPMSI
-539 ISSSIFIGSTIIFPY
+539 ISSAIFIGSTFIFPY

-559 YIGFALSAALLL
+559 YFGFALSAAMLV
-571 GTLLFNKLFRK
+571 GTLVFNKLSRR

>member
-1 MEDNKEILE
+1 MEDSKEILD
-10 AAVETNAKDP
+10 AAIDTDRKEPA
-20 TFEFKKPSIWLIIKT
+20 FQFKKPSIWLIMKT
-35 ILKLVPVIVYLR
+35 IFKLIPVIVYLR
-47 KDRREWVKKQGKNV
+47 KDRREWVKKEGKNV
-61 NEKKFRKHAERAL
+61 NEKKFRKHAEGAL
-74 KTFVELGPSY
+74 KTFVDLGPSY

-106 EKLQDDVLP
+106 ESLQDDVLP
-115 APFSDVRPIL
+115 EPFSDVRPIL
-125 EIELGALDDIFEYF
+125 EKELGSPDEVFDYF
-139 DTSAISGASLGQ
+139 NPASISGASLGQ
-151 VYRAR
+151 VYRAG
-156 YKENDVVVKIS
+156 YKGQDVVVKIS
-167 RPHIE
+167 RPNIE
-172 QTIGQN
+172 ETIGQN

-211 VHEEMDYRIEA
+211 VYEEMDYRIEA
-222 RNLIEIKNNLKED
+222 RNLLEIKNNLKND

-255 EYLPGIKVTDIRTLD
+255 EYLPGIKVTDIKTLD
-270 EYNIDR
+270 QHDIDR

-303 GNISVASNGTII
+303 GNISITSNGTII

-327 DTRRRL
+327 ETRRRL

-352 IELGTLEPSV
+352 MELGTLETSV

-407 KGLELSIQSLHG
+407 K
-419 KKVDR
+419 
-424 MEVKALQDLAN
+424 N
-435 KTLSRFPF
+435 
-443 RLPKS
+443 

-457 ILEGIYHYHE
+457 ILEGIYHYHD
-467 VKFQFVRVLVNL
+467 VKFQFVRVLVSL
-479 LEEEGLIKEA
+479 LEEEGLIKDA
-489 YLEEFK
+489 YVEEFK
-495 RYVNRFAKGIVI
+495 RYINKFVKGLEV
-507 SGELAPMIK
+507 SVDLAPMIR
-516 QYLTDQKAVD
+516 QYLTDQRTTNKL
-526 KTKKY
+526 KGN
-531 SNIVPVSI
+531 SNVLPMSI
-539 ISSSIFIGSTIIFPY
+539 ISSSIFIGSTFIFPH
-554 ERNFS
+554 ERNLS
-559 YIGFALSAALLL
+559 YLGFILSAALMV
-571 GTLLFNKLFRK
+571 GTLIFNKLNRK

>member
-1 MEDNKEILE
+1 MEDSKEILDSAIE
-10 AAVETNAKDP
+10 SDRKEP
-20 TFEFKKPSIWLIIKT
+20 TFVFKKPSIWLIIKT
-35 ILKLVPVIVYLR
+35 ILKLIPVIVYLR
-47 KDRREWVKKQGKNV
+47 KDRREWVKKEGKNV

-74 KTFVELGPSY
+74 KTFVTLGPSY

-115 APFSDVRPIL
+115 EPFSDVRPTL
-125 EIELGALDDIFEYF
+125 EKELGPLEDIFEYF
-139 DTSAISGASLGQ
+139 DPSAISGASLGQ
-151 VYRAR
+151 VYRAKH
-156 YKENDVVVKIS
+156 KEKDVVVKIS
-167 RPHIE
+167 RPNIE
-172 QTIGQN
+172 ETIGQN
-178 IYILKKLLPIATR
+178 IYILRKLLPIATR

-211 VHEEMDYRIEA
+211 VHEEMDYTIEA
-222 RNLIEIKNNLKED
+222 RNLIQIKNNLKED

-240 PKVYLDRTSRHVITL
+240 PKVYLDRTSRHVITM
-255 EYLPGIKVTDIRTLD
+255 EYLPGTKVTDIRALNQN
-270 EYNIDR
+270 NIDR

-303 GNISVASNGTII
+303 GNISVTGDGTII

-327 DTRRRL
+327 ETRRKL

-352 IELGTLEPSV
+352 IELGTLETSV

-407 KGLELSIQSLHG
+407 K
-419 KKVDR
+419 
-424 MEVKALQDLAN
+424 N
-435 KTLSRFPF
+435 
-443 RLPKS
+443 

-467 VKFQFVRVLVNL
+467 VKFQFVRVLVSL

-489 YLEEFK
+489 YVEEFK
-495 RYVNRFAKGIVI
+495 RYVNRFAKGIEV
-507 SGELAPMIK
+507 SSELAPMIK
-516 QYLTDQKAVD
+516 QYLTEQKLEN
-526 KTKKY
+526 KTRNV
-531 SNIVPVSI
+531 SNVLPMSI
-539 ISSSIFIGSTIIFPY
+539 ISSSIFIGSTFIFPY
-554 ERNFS
+554 ERNFA
-559 YIGFALSAALLL
+559 YLGFALSAAVLI
-571 GTLLFNKLFRK
+571 GTFIFNKLNRK

>member
-1 MEDNKEILE
+1 VKIFLMEDKEILDVAIVTDRKE
-10 AAVETNAKDP
+10 PA
-20 TFEFKKPSIWLIIKT
+20 FQFKKPSIWLIIKT
-35 ILKLVPVIVYLR
+35 ILKLIPVILYLR
-47 KDRREWVKKQGKNV
+47 TDRREWVKKEGKNV

-74 KTFVELGPSY
+74 KTFIDLGPSY

-106 EKLQDDVLP
+106 ESLQDDVLP
-115 APFSDVRPIL
+115 EPFSDVRPIL
-125 EIELGALDDIFEYF
+125 EKELGSLDEVFDYF
-139 DTSAISGASLGQ
+139 NPASISGASLGQ
-151 VYRAR
+151 VYRAG
-156 YKENDVVVKIS
+156 YKGQDVVVKIS
-167 RPHIE
+167 RPNIE
-172 QTIGQN
+172 ETIGQN

-211 VHEEMDYRIEA
+211 VYEEMDYRIEA
-222 RNLIEIKNNLKED
+222 KNLAEIKNNLKND

-255 EYLPGIKVTDIRTLD
+255 EYLPGIKVTDIKTLD
-270 EYNIDR
+270 QHDIDR
-276 AKLVYRIHRLFFK
+276 VKLVYRIHRLFFK

-303 GNISVASNGTII
+303 GNISITSNGTII

-320 MVGRLDD
+320 MVGRIDD
-327 DTRRRL
+327 ETRRRL

-338 GLVDKDPV
+338 GLIDKDPV

-352 IELGTLEPSV
+352 MELGTLEPSV

-407 KGLELSIQSLHG
+407 K
-419 KKVDR
+419 
-424 MEVKALQDLAN
+424 N
-435 KTLSRFPF
+435 
-443 RLPKS
+443 

-457 ILEGIYHYHE
+457 ILEGIYHYHD
-467 VKFQFVRVLVNL
+467 VKFQFVRVLVSL
-479 LEEEGLIKEA
+479 LEEEGLIKDA
-489 YLEEFK
+489 YVEEFK
-495 RYVNRFAKGIVI
+495 RYVNKFVKGLEV
-507 SGELAPMIK
+507 SVDLAPMIK
-516 QYLTDQKAVD
+516 QYLTDQRTTNKL
-526 KTKKY
+526 KGN
-531 SNIVPVSI
+531 SNVLPMSI
-539 ISSSIFIGSTIIFPY
+539 ISSSIFIGSAFIFPH
-554 ERNFS
+554 ERNLS
-559 YIGFALSAALLL
+559 YLGFILSAALMV
-571 GTLLFNKLFRK
+571 GTLIFNKLVRK

>member
-1 MEDNKEILE
+1 MDDSKEIFE
-10 AAVETNAKDP
+10 AAIETDAKEP
-20 TFEFKKPSIWLIIKT
+20 TFEYKKPSIWLIIKT

-47 KDRREWVKKQGKNV
+47 KDRREWVKKEGRNV

-74 KTFVELGPSY
+74 KTFVALGPAY

-115 APFSDVRPIL
+115 APFSDVRPTL
-125 EIELGALDDIFEYF
+125 EKELGSLDEIFEYF

-151 VYRAR
+151 VYLAK
-156 YKENDVVVKIS
+156 YEEKDVVVKIS
-167 RPHIE
+167 RPHVE

-178 IYILKKLLPIATR
+178 IYILKKLLPFATR

-235 KSVII
+235 RSVII

-255 EYLPGIKVTDIRTLD
+255 EYLPGTKVTDIRALD
-270 EYNIDR
+270 EYDIDR

-303 GNISVASNGTII
+303 GNISVSSNGTII

-327 DTRRRL
+327 ETRRRL

-362 DRRLVEKGLE
+362 DRRLVEKGL
-372 LSIQSL
+372 
-378 HGKKVDRME
+378 D
-387 VKALQDLANKTLSR
+387 
-401 FPFRLP
+401 
-407 KGLELSIQSLHG
+407 LSIQSLHG

-457 ILEGIYHYHE
+457 ILEGIYHYHG
-467 VKFQFVRVLVNL
+467 VKFQFVRVLVSL

-489 YLEEFK
+489 YFEEFK
-495 RYVNRFAKGIVI
+495 RYVNRFAKGIEI

-516 QYLTDQKAVD
+516 QYLTDQKTAD
-526 KTKKY
+526 RTKKY
-531 SNIVPVSI
+531 SNIIPVSI
-539 ISSSIFIGSTIIFPY
+539 LSSSIFIGSTIIFPY

-559 YIGFALSAALLL
+559 YIGFALSASLLI
-571 GTLLFNKLFRK
+571 GTLLFNKLNRK

>member
-1 MEDNKEILE
+1 MEDKEILDVAIVTDRKE
-10 AAVETNAKDP
+10 PA
-20 TFEFKKPSIWLIIKT
+20 FQFKKPSIWLIIKT
-35 ILKLVPVIVYLR
+35 ILKLIPVILYLR
-47 KDRREWVKKQGKNV
+47 TDRREWVKKEGKNV

-74 KTFVELGPSY
+74 KTFVDLGPSY

-106 EKLQDDVLP
+106 ESLQDDVLP
-115 APFSDVRPIL
+115 EPFSDVRPIL
-125 EIELGALDDIFEYF
+125 EKELGSLDEVFDYF
-139 DTSAISGASLGQ
+139 NPASISGASLGQ
-151 VYRAR
+151 VYRAG
-156 YKENDVVVKIS
+156 YKGQDVVVKIS

-172 QTIGQN
+172 ETIGQN

-211 VHEEMDYRIEA
+211 VYEEMDYRIEA
-222 RNLIEIKNNLKED
+222 KNLAEIKNNLKND

-255 EYLPGIKVTDIRTLD
+255 EYLPGIKVTDIKTLD
-270 EYNIDR
+270 QHDIDR
-276 AKLVYRIHRLFFK
+276 VKLVYRIHRLFFK

-303 GNISVASNGTII
+303 GNISITSNGTII

-320 MVGRLDD
+320 MVGRIDD
-327 DTRRRL
+327 ETRRRL

-338 GLVDKDPV
+338 GLIDKDPV

-352 IELGTLEPSV
+352 MELGTLEPSV

-407 KGLELSIQSLHG
+407 K
-419 KKVDR
+419 
-424 MEVKALQDLAN
+424 N
-435 KTLSRFPF
+435 
-443 RLPKS
+443 

-457 ILEGIYHYHE
+457 ILEGIYHYHDI
-467 VKFQFVRVLVNL
+467 KFQFVRVLVSL
-479 LEEEGLIKEA
+479 LEEEGLIKDA
-489 YLEEFK
+489 YVEEFK
-495 RYVNRFAKGIVI
+495 RYVNKFVKGLEV
-507 SGELAPMIK
+507 SVDLAPMIK
-516 QYLTDQKAVD
+516 QYLTDQRTTNKL
-526 KTKKY
+526 KGN
-531 SNIVPVSI
+531 SNVLPMSI
-539 ISSSIFIGSTIIFPY
+539 ISSSIFIGSAFIFPH
-554 ERNFS
+554 ERNLS
-559 YIGFALSAALLL
+559 YLGFILSAALMV
-571 GTLLFNKLFRK
+571 GTLIFNKLVRK

>member
-1 MEDNKEILE
+1 MEDSKELLD
-10 AAVETNAKDP
+10 AAIDTERKDHD
-20 TFEFKKPSIWLIIKT
+20 FLFKKPSILLIIKT

-47 KDRREWVKKQGKNV
+47 KDRREWVKKEGRNV

-74 KTFVELGPSY
+74 KTFVDLGPSY

-106 EKLQDDVLP
+106 ESLQDDVSP
-115 APFSDVRPIL
+115 EPFSDVRPIL
-125 EIELGALDDIFEYF
+125 EKELGCLDEVFDYF
-139 DTSAISGASLGQ
+139 DPASISGASLGQ
-151 VYRAR
+151 VYRAG
-156 YKENDVVVKIS
+156 YKGQEVVVKIS
-167 RPHIE
+167 RPNIE
-172 QTIGQN
+172 ETIGQN

-211 VHEEMDYRIEA
+211 VYEEMDYRIEA
-222 RNLIEIKNNLKED
+222 RNLIQIKNNLKGD

-255 EYLPGIKVTDIRTLD
+255 EYLPGIKVTDIKTLD
-270 EYNIDR
+270 KHEIDR

-303 GNISVASNGTII
+303 GNISITSNGTII

-320 MVGRLDD
+320 MVGKLDD
-327 DTRRRL
+327 ETRRRL

-352 IELGTLEPSV
+352 MELGTLETSV

-407 KGLELSIQSLHG
+407 K
-419 KKVDR
+419 
-424 MEVKALQDLAN
+424 N
-435 KTLSRFPF
+435 
-443 RLPKS
+443 

-457 ILEGIYHYHE
+457 ILEGIYHYHD
-467 VKFQFVRVLVNL
+467 VKFQFVRVLVSL
-479 LEEEGLIKEA
+479 LEEEGLIKDA
-489 YLEEFK
+489 YIEEFK
-495 RYVNRFAKGIVI
+495 RYINKFVKRLEV
-507 SGELAPMIK
+507 SVDLAPIIK
-516 QYLTDQKAVD
+516 QYLIDQR
-526 KTKKY
+526 TTNNLRGN
-531 SNIVPVSI
+531 SNVLPVSI
-539 ISSSIFIGSTIIFPY
+539 ISSALFIGSTFIFPY
-554 ERNFS
+554 DRNLS
-559 YIGFALSAALLL
+559 YFGFIFSAALMV
-571 GTLLFNKLFRK
+571 GTLIFNKLNRKY

>member
-1 MEDNKEILE
+1 LIEDRKEILE
-10 AAVETNAKDP
+10 AAIETEKKEP
-20 TFEFKKPSIWLIIKT
+20 TFDFKKPSVWFIIKT
-35 ILKLVPVIVYLR
+35 ILKLIPVIIYLR
-47 KDRREWVKKQGKNV
+47 KDRREWVKKEGKNV

-74 KTFVELGPSY
+74 KTFITLGPAY

-106 EKLQDDVLP
+106 EKLQDDVSP

-125 EIELGALDDIFEYF
+125 EKELGMLDNIFEYF

-151 VYRAR
+151 VYRAK
-156 YKENDVVVKIS
+156 YKDRDVVVKIS
-167 RPHIE
+167 RPRIE
-172 QTIGQN
+172 ETIGKN

-211 VHEEMDYRIEA
+211 VDEEMDYRTEA
-222 RNLIEIKNNLKED
+222 RNLIDIKNNLKED
-235 KSVII
+235 TSVII

-255 EYLPGIKVTDIRTLD
+255 EYLPGTKITDIRTLNQH
-270 EYNIDR
+270 NIDR

-303 GNISVASNGTII
+303 GNISVSNNGTII

-327 DTRRRL
+327 ETRRRL

-338 GLVDKDPV
+338 GLIDKDPV

-352 IELGTLEPSV
+352 IELGTLEASV

-407 KGLELSIQSLHG
+407 K
-419 KKVDR
+419 
-424 MEVKALQDLAN
+424 N
-435 KTLSRFPF
+435 
-443 RLPKS
+443 

-457 ILEGIYHYHE
+457 ILEGIYHYHN
-467 VKFQFVRVLVNL
+467 VRFQFVRVLVNL
-479 LEEEGLIKEA
+479 LEEEGLIKDA
-489 YLEEFK
+489 YFEEFK
-495 RYVNRFAKGIVI
+495 RYVSRFAKGIEV
-507 SGELAPMIK
+507 SSELAPMIK
-516 QYLTDQKAVD
+516 QYLTDQKTAD
-526 KTKKY
+526 TRKKN
-531 SNIVPVSI
+531 SNVLPMSI
-539 ISSSIFIGSTIIFPY
+539 ISSSIFIGSTLIFPY
-554 ERNFS
+554 ERNMS
-559 YIGFALSAALLL
+559 YLGFALSAVLLF
-571 GTLLFNKLFRK
+571 GTLIYNKINKI

>member
-1 MEDNKEILE
+1 MEDSKEILG
-10 AAVETNAKDP
+10 AAIDTDRKEPA
-20 TFEFKKPSIWLIIKT
+20 FQFKKPSIWLIMKT
-35 ILKLVPVIVYLR
+35 IFKLIPVIVYLR
-47 KDRREWVKKQGKNV
+47 KDRREWVKKEGKNV
-61 NEKKFRKHAERAL
+61 NEKKFRKHAEGAL
-74 KTFVELGPSY
+74 KTFVDLGPSY

-106 EKLQDDVLP
+106 ESLQDDVLP
-115 APFSDVRPIL
+115 EPFSDVRPIL
-125 EIELGALDDIFEYF
+125 EKELGSPDEVFDYF
-139 DTSAISGASLGQ
+139 NPASISGASLGQ
-151 VYRAR
+151 VYRAG
-156 YKENDVVVKIS
+156 YKGQDVVVKIS
-167 RPHIE
+167 RPNIE
-172 QTIGQN
+172 ETIGQN

-211 VHEEMDYRIEA
+211 VYEEMDYRIEA
-222 RNLIEIKNNLKED
+222 RNLVEIKNNLKND

-255 EYLPGIKVTDIRTLD
+255 EYLPGIKVTDIKTLD
-270 EYNIDR
+270 QHDIDR

-303 GNISVASNGTII
+303 GNISITSNGTII

-327 DTRRRL
+327 ETRRRL

-352 IELGTLEPSV
+352 MELGTLEASV

-407 KGLELSIQSLHG
+407 K
-419 KKVDR
+419 
-424 MEVKALQDLAN
+424 N
-435 KTLSRFPF
+435 
-443 RLPKS
+443 

-457 ILEGIYHYHE
+457 ILEGIYHYHD
-467 VKFQFVRVLVNL
+467 VKFQFVRVLVSL
-479 LEEEGLIKEA
+479 LEEEGLIKDA
-489 YLEEFK
+489 YVEEFK
-495 RYVNRFAKGIVI
+495 RYINKFVKGLEV
-507 SGELAPMIK
+507 SVDLAPMIK
-516 QYLTDQKAVD
+516 QYLTDQRTTNKL
-526 KTKKY
+526 KGN
-531 SNIVPVSI
+531 SNVLPMSI
-539 ISSSIFIGSTIIFPY
+539 ISSSIFIGSTFIFPH
-554 ERNFS
+554 ERNLS
-559 YIGFALSAALLL
+559 YLGFILSAALMV
-571 GTLLFNKLFRK
+571 GTLIFNKLNRK

>member
-1 MEDNKEILE
+1 MEDSKEILD
-10 AAVETNAKDP
+10 ASIETSTKEP
-20 TFEFKKPSIWLIIKT
+20 TFEFKKPSIWLIIRT
-35 ILKLVPVIVYLR
+35 ILKLIPVIVYLR
-47 KDRREWVKKQGKNV
+47 RDRREWVKKEGKSV
-61 NEKKFRKHAERAL
+61 NEKKYRKHAERAL
-74 KTFVELGPSY
+74 NTFIALGPSY

-115 APFSDVRPIL
+115 EPFSDVKPIL
-125 EIELGALDDIFEYF
+125 EKELGPLDEIFEYF
-139 DTSAISGASLGQ
+139 DTSALSGASLGQ
-151 VYRAR
+151 VYRAK
-156 YKENDVVVKIS
+156 YKDEEVVVKIG
-167 RPHIE
+167 RPNIE
-172 QTIGQN
+172 ETIGQN

-211 VHEEMDYRIEA
+211 VHEEMDYRMEA

-235 KSVII
+235 KTVLI

-255 EYLPGIKVTDIRTLD
+255 EYLPGIKVTDVKTLNQ
-270 EYNIDR
+270 YGIDR

-303 GNISVASNGTII
+303 GNISITNNGTII

-327 DTRRRL
+327 ETRRRL

-352 IELGTLEPSV
+352 IELGTLEASV

-387 VKALQDLANKTLSR
+387 IKALQDLANKTLSR

-407 KGLELSIQSLHG
+407 K
-419 KKVDR
+419 
-424 MEVKALQDLAN
+424 N
-435 KTLSRFPF
+435 
-443 RLPKS
+443 

-467 VKFQFVRVLVNL
+467 IRLQFVRVLVSL
-479 LEEEGLIKEA
+479 LEEEGLIREA
-489 YLEEFK
+489 YVEEFK
-495 RYVNRFAKGIVI
+495 RYVNRFAKGIEI

-516 QYLTDQKAVD
+516 QYLTDQKVTD
-526 KTKKY
+526 NRKKIP
-531 SNIVPVSI
+531 NVLPISI
-539 ISSSIFIGSTIIFPY
+539 ISSSIFIGSTLLFPY
-554 ERNFS
+554 ERNLS
-559 YIGFALSAALLL
+559 YIGFALSAVLLF
-571 GTLLFNKLFRK
+571 GTLIFNKIKKI

>member
-1 MEDNKEILE
+1 MEDSKEVLE
-10 AAVETNAKDP
+10 AAIETDAKEP

-47 KDRREWVKKQGKNV
+47 KDRREWVKKEGKNV

-74 KTFVELGPSY
+74 KTFVALGPAY

-125 EIELGALDDIFEYF
+125 EKELGSLDDIFEYF

-151 VYRAR
+151 VYRAK
-156 YKENDVVVKIS
+156 YEEKEVVVKIS

-199 SAEGMLSQFIET
+199 SAEGMLYQFIET
-211 VHEEMDYRIEA
+211 VHEEMNYRIEA

-255 EYLPGIKVTDIRTLD
+255 EYLPGTKVTDIRTLD

-327 DTRRRL
+327 ETRRRL

-407 KGLELSIQSLHG
+407 K
-419 KKVDR
+419 
-424 MEVKALQDLAN
+424 
-435 KTLSRFPF
+435 
-443 RLPKS
+443 S

-467 VKFQFVRVLVNL
+467 VRFQFVRVLVGL

-489 YLEEFK
+489 YIEEFK
-495 RYVNRFAKGIVI
+495 RYVYRFAKGIEI
-507 SGELAPMIK
+507 SSELAPMIK

-539 ISSSIFIGSTIIFPY
+539 LSSSIFIGSTIIFPY